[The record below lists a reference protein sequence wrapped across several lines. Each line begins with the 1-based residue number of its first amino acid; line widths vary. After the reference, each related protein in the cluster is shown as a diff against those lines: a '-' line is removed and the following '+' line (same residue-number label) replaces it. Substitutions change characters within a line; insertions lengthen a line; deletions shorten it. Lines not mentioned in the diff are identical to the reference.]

1 MSYHLFADRSKI
13 IVSRHAR
20 NRLKERFYL
29 HFHISYF
36 YTEDLTDSLIIELAK
51 NAKEVMWWKL
61 SPFYHNKVTSKY
73 GPTVVL
79 EVNKNIN
86 LLCTPMEHGKLMIR
100 TVVRSFNPRV

>member
-1 MSYHLFADRSKI
+1 MPGLFADRSRI

-20 NRLKERFYL
+20 NRLKERFFL
-29 HFHISYF
+29 QFHISYF
-36 YTEDLTDSLIIELAK
+36 YTDDLTDSLIIELAK

-79 EVNKNIN
+79 EAKKDIN
-86 LLCTPMEHGKLMIR
+86 FLCTPMEGGKLMVR
-100 TVVRSFNPRV
+100 TVVRSFNSRI